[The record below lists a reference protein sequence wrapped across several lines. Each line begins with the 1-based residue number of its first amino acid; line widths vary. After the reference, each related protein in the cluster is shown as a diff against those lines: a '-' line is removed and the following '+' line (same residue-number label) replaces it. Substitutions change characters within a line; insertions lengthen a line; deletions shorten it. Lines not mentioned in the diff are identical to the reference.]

1 MQLKLKESFHFSFL
15 IQSKEMFW
23 GKITETN
30 SGESMWISFCLVHS
44 EIMQRLIKAEYHVKT
59 RHLEIRF
66 WFYFFRLQRK
76 QFSGCF
82 NQLTLTEIINLGSN
96 FINET
101 LKKQTR
107 TGCFSI
113 FFFENK
119 NLILFPLLDSTDA
132 SRIHSDN
139 KPRREE
145 NPSVQMKTKF
155 SGESEESFSNTNNNA
170 TLEE

>member
-1 MQLKLKESFHFSFL
+1 MSPYSQKLDVFPFP
-15 IQSKEMFW
+15 
-23 GKITETN
+23 
-30 SGESMWISFCLVHS
+30 
-44 EIMQRLIKAEYHVKT
+44 
-59 RHLEIRF
+59 
-66 WFYFFRLQRK
+66 FFQNR
-76 QFSGCF
+76 
-82 NQLTLTEIINLGSN
+82 
-96 FINET
+96 
-101 LKKQTR
+101 
-107 TGCFSI
+107 
-113 FFFENK
+113 